1 MNNTSPDVFYQDVL
15 INNIA
20 SSTPTPV
27 LASMNESRTIPYLY
41 NPYEYYGAVT
51 QFTIDA
57 GAIGIMNFEIQPS
70 PIPPPENPDERQNDR
85 NLGIYQIVMSY
96 NGTDVSGNV
105 IWEPQNLAVS
115 ASQLPPPPSA
125 FSDGLQDLTTSYYT
139 VYAYSWFN
147 DLLYKTFVSVYDQL
161 QVLQPTLPVGLYPNM
176 DYISSTQLFSL
187 YANAQYYNQSINPNA
202 ITINFNGPLNALFS
216 YMPASRILIGGNTYY
231 KLIMNNSTTFTDN
244 TIAPPEIY
252 MTQERT
258 SIRNWSQIA
267 SIVITTQSLPIYKT
281 NIFEPLVYYN
291 NSLITGQLNNALQES
306 IILEYIDPNGLYN
319 DRIAFNPTA
328 QYPIFEMNSTSPLYN
343 FDLKY
348 YVRTTNGLLRP
359 IYLGSGSAC
368 FTRMG
373 YFKKSAFRNLK
384 W

>member
-1 MNNTSPDVFYQDVL
+1 MTNNSPDVFYQDVL

-27 LASMNESRTIPYLY
+27 LASMNESRTLPYLY
-41 NPYEYYGAVT
+41 NPDEYYGAVT

-57 GAIGIMNFEIQPS
+57 GAIGIMNFEIEPYQLS
-70 PIPPPENPDERQNDR
+70 ITK
-85 NLGIYQIVMSY
+85 GIYEVVMSY

-105 IWEPQNLAVS
+105 IWIPQNQAVS
-115 ASQLPPPPSA
+115 SSQLPTPPA
-125 FSDGLQDLTTSYYT
+125 LNGGFQDLSTSYYT

-147 DLLYKTFVSVYDQL
+147 DLLYNTFVSVYNQL

-216 YMPASRILIGGNTYY
+216 YMPASRVLIGGNIYY

-244 TIAPPEIY
+244 TLSPPEIY

-258 SIRNWSQIA
+258 SIRIWSQIA

-281 NIFEPLVYYN
+281 NIFEPLIYYN
-291 NSLITGQLNNALQES
+291 NAPISGQLNNALQES

-319 DRIAFNPTA
+319 DRIAYNPTA
-328 QYPIFEMNSTSPLYN
+328 QYALFELNSTSPLFN

-368 FTRMG
+368 FTRIG
-373 YFKKSAFRNLK
+373 FFKKSAFRNLK
-384 W
+384 I